1 MDSPARWQVLVSGQL
16 GRVAMPSPPMRAPAP
31 DPQPSAI
38 QAETPPPQHTPVPAG
53 RWPLPTLDLSV
64 SADALVLLGICGW
77 LIWRHFL
84 RQVVLSRFGF
94 LLGSQ
99 QNARYLVE
107 LLAQVA
113 VLTGASR
120 VALVTLYNPELLT
133 TGYGYTRVAIL
144 SCYVAPGRLPLDV
157 ESRSMPME
165 RIRADVQDL
174 LDHADG
180 GWRLVEAGPHL
191 PCRAA
196 PTGLAAQLKASPAD
210 GQRGQ
215 WRHRHHGPRHGAADA
230 PAGRHCGPAAQRPR
244 ADGAR
249 PDHGRHRRRSPES
262 EPGQSPAAME
272 YIKPWIQLPERT
284 TDRGI
289 TTA

>member
-1 MDSPARWQVLVSGQL
+1 LDPPARWQVLVSGQP
-16 GRVAMPSPPMRAPAP
+16 GRIAMPSPPMRAPAP
-31 DPQPSAI
+31 DHEPSAI

-53 RWPLPTLDLSV
+53 RWPLPALDLSV

-77 LIWRHFL
+77 LIWRRFL
-84 RQVVLSRFGF
+84 RQMVLSRFGF

-120 VALVTLYNPELLT
+120 VALGTFYNPELLT

-174 LDHADG
+174 LDHAAG

-191 PCRAA
+191 PTPCLDYLLRNRIAFLYGRLVMLETL
-196 PTGLAAQLKASPAD
+196 PIGILNLHFDTPQQRPAD
-210 GQRGQ
+210 LGAICHADRLETLFAEISLVVRGRILRPSL
-215 WRHRHHGPRHGAADA
+215 WRR
-230 PAGRHCGPAAQRPR
+230 
-244 ADGAR
+244 
-249 PDHGRHRRRSPES
+249 
-262 EPGQSPAAME
+262 
-272 YIKPWIQLPERT
+272 LLRT
-284 TDRGI
+284 WSGH
-289 TTA
+289 

>member
-1 MDSPARWQVLVSGQL
+1 LDPPARWQVLVSGQL

-31 DPQPSAI
+31 NHEPTAI
-38 QAETPPPQHTPVPAG
+38 QTQTPPQVPAG

-64 SADALVLLGICGW
+64 SADALVLLGTCGW
-77 LIWRHFL
+77 LIWRRFL

-120 VALVTLYNPELLT
+120 VALGTFYNPELLT

-165 RIRADVQDL
+165 RIRADMQDL
-174 LDHADG
+174 LDHAAG
-180 GWRLVEAGPHL
+180 GWRLVEAGPQRSL
-191 PCRAA
+191 QSVVVA
-196 PTGLAAQLKASPAD
+196 AD
-210 GQRGQ
+210 GVLY
-215 WRHRHHGPRHGAADA
+215 D
-230 PAGRHCGPAAQRPR
+230 C
-244 ADGAR
+244 
-249 PDHGRHRRRSPES
+249 
-262 EPGQSPAAME
+262 
-272 YIKPWIQLPERT
+272 
-284 TDRGI
+284 
-289 TTA
+289 